1 MDEIANYHKSFSPQQ
16 VKVMKMLRE
25 ELDTVLGQQHAKLWH
40 GAPVWFVGQNP
51 VAGYSVNSRGVCLLF
66 WNGRAFKEDSLH
78 PVGKFFAAELR
89 FTDASEIRVTKLRGL
104 IKQAKANVWDSFEHT
119 RTAKASAK

>member
-1 MDEIANYHKSFSPQQ
+1 
-16 VKVMKMLRE
+16 MKKLRE
-25 ELDTVLGQQHAKLWH
+25 ELDAVLGQQHSKLWH
-40 GAPVWFVGQNP
+40 GATVWFVGQNP

-66 WNGRAFKEDSLH
+66 WDGRAFKEDSLY

-104 IKQAKANVWDSFEHT
+104 IKQAKTNVWDSVEHI
-119 RTAKASAK
+119 RRARASAK

>member
-1 MDEIANYHKSFSPQQ
+1 MDEIAKYHKTHSPQQ
-16 VKVMKMLRE
+16 AELMQKLRE
-25 ELDTVLGQQHAKLWH
+25 ELDKALGKEQSKLWH

-66 WNGRAFKEDSLH
+66 WNGKTFKNPSLH

-89 FTDASEIRVTKLRGL
+89 YTDVSEIQLTKLRGL
-104 IKQAKANVWDSFEHT
+104 IRQAKTNVWDSVGYA
-119 RTAKASAK
+119 RKARAAAK

>member
-1 MDEIANYHKSFSPQQ
+1 MDEIAKYHKPFAPTQ
-16 VKVMKMLRE
+16 VKVMKKLRE
-25 ELDTVLGQQHAKLWH
+25 ELDAVLGQQHSKLWH

-51 VAGYSVNSRGVCLLF
+51 VAGYSVNSRGVCLLI

-104 IKQAKANVWDSFEHT
+104 IKQAKTNVWDSVEHI
-119 RTAKASAK
+119 RTARASAK

>member
-1 MDEIANYHKSFSPQQ
+1 
-16 VKVMKMLRE
+16 MKMLRE
-25 ELDTVLGQQHAKLWH
+25 ELDAILGKQHAKLWH
-40 GAPVWFVGQNP
+40 SATVWFVGQNP

-89 FTDASEIRVTKLRGL
+89 FTGASEIRVTKLRGL
-104 IKQAKANVWDSFEHT
+104 IKQAKANVWDSVEHT

>member
-1 MDEIANYHKSFSPQQ
+1 MDEIEQYHQSFSPQQ
-16 VKVMKMLRE
+16 VKVMKKLRE
-25 ELDTVLGQQHAKLWH
+25 ELDAVLGEKHSKIWH

-66 WNGRAFKEDSLH
+66 WNGKSFKEDSLN

-89 FTDASEIRVTKLRGL
+89 YTESSEIQATKLRSL
-104 IKQAKANVWDSFEHT
+104 IRRAKTNVWDSVGHGRKA
-119 RTAKASAK
+119 RTSAK